1 MKTLP
6 ENLEQHLLK
15 LVQEK
20 LIETG
25 APLTAETDLFSVG
38 LDSMGIM
45 QLMISIEE
53 TLEVRVPESQ
63 VTRDNF
69 TSANCL
75 AALVRRV
82 ASGA

>member
-25 APLTAETDLFSVG
+25 VPLTAEADLFSVG

-53 TLEVRVPESQ
+53 TLGVRVPESQ

-69 TSANCL
+69 TSAKSL

>member
-1 MKTLP
+1 MKHLP
-6 ENLEQHLLK
+6 ENLEEHLLK

-25 APLTAETDLFSVG
+25 SPLTAGTDLFSVG

-53 TLEVRVPESQ
+53 TLGVRVPESQ

-69 TSANCL
+69 TSASSL
-75 AALVRRV
+75 AALVRRC

>member
-6 ENLEQHLLK
+6 ENLEQQLLK
-15 LVQEK
+15 SVQEK

-25 APLTAETDLFSVG
+25 VPLTAETDLFSVG

-53 TLEVRVPESQ
+53 TLGVRVPESQ

-69 TSANCL
+69 TSANSL
-75 AALVRRV
+75 AALVRRC
-82 ASGA
+82 ANGA

>member
-15 LVQEK
+15 SVQEK

-25 APLTAETDLFSVG
+25 VPLTAETDLFSVG
-38 LDSMGIM
+38 LDSMGII

-53 TLEVRVPESQ
+53 TLGVRVPESQ

-69 TSANCL
+69 TSANSL

>member
-1 MKTLP
+1 MNSLP
-6 ENLEQHLLK
+6 DNLEQHLLK

-25 APLTAETDLFSVG
+25 EPLTAATDLFSVG

-53 TLEVRVPESQ
+53 TLGVRVPESQ
-63 VTRDNF
+63 VSRENF
-69 TSANCL
+69 TSASSL
-75 AALVRRV
+75 ATLVRRC
-82 ASGA
+82 AKGA

>member
-6 ENLEQHLLK
+6 ENLEQHLLT

-25 APLTAETDLFSVG
+25 VPLRAETDLFSVG

-53 TLEVRVPESQ
+53 TLGVLVPESQ

-69 TSANCL
+69 TSASSL
-75 AALVRRV
+75 AALVRRC
-82 ASGA
+82 ADGA

>member
-25 APLTAETDLFSVG
+25 VPLRAETDLFSVG

-53 TLEVRVPESQ
+53 TLGVLVPESQ

-69 TSANCL
+69 TSASSL
-75 AALVRRV
+75 AALVRRC
-82 ASGA
+82 ADGA

>member
-25 APLTAETDLFSVG
+25 VPLRAVTDLFSVG

-53 TLEVRVPESQ
+53 TLGVLVPESQ

-69 TSANCL
+69 TSASSL
-75 AALVRRV
+75 AALVRRC
-82 ASGA
+82 ADGA